1 MPHPDKKPNNANV
14 LMNAHKNPIPT
25 DEYRAARANID
36 GEDAEELA
44 ADMRKNVAEEF
55 LRVKARD
62 GVDLEKVCWMPRP
75 GGKLKRER

>member
-1 MPHPDKKPNNANV
+1 
-14 LMNAHKNPIPT
+14 MNAHKNPIPT

-55 LRVKARD
+55 LRVKALE
-62 GVDLEKVCWMPRP
+62 GVDLEKVCWMLRP
-75 GGKLKRER
+75 GGKVKSKR